1 MASQEHIDAYFESIV
16 EREAIFIRKELL
28 KQPREQ
34 WTDVEVY
41 KKYRFCNVHR
51 CYDKT
56 FKLIKQLSDELGGIH
71 PGLRTVL
78 RWLASNPLL
87 EYLIDGVHY
96 FSDNARLHDA
106 LFDANDGSPE
116 ELFNIILEDYHKGKI
131 PLVSGSFIVK
141 RYGNDLEQILWLY
154 TRGTEFNDKFVTPY
168 AIEGKEC
175 TSENAVQFFRSHR
188 YYVNWFSAYCIV
200 SDWIYLL
207 PDMFTDLDT
216 WTAFGPGAY
225 NGIQLLAGRISKKQY
240 LPCLQALWEE
250 WNHRAPEMFDDVL
263 KQTGLT
269 RDRLNELCKEN
280 HYYPMEDLLL
290 TPTMLDVE
298 HWLCEYAKYARGWAK
313 KKYV

>member
-1 MASQEHIDAYFESIV
+1 MASQEHIDAYFDSIV
-16 EREAIFIRKELL
+16 EREVIFIRKELL
-28 KQPREQ
+28 KLPREQ

-56 FKLIKQLSDELGGIH
+56 FKLIKQLSDLLGGIH

-78 RWLASNPLL
+78 RWLASNQLL
-87 EYLIDGVHY
+87 EWLIYNFDAP
-96 FSDNARLHDA
+96 DLHDDIT
-106 LFDANDGSPE
+106 DANDDNPIG
-116 ELFNIILEDYHKGKI
+116 LFRKILLAYHNGVI

-141 RYGNDLEQILWLY
+141 RYGDDLEQMLWLY

-168 AIEGKEC
+168 TTIGKPC
-175 TSENAVQFFRSHR
+175 TSEDAVQFFRSHR

-200 SDWIYLL
+200 SDWIYLM
-207 PDMFTDLDT
+207 PNMFTDLYT

-225 NGIQLLAGRISKKQY
+225 KGIQLLAGSISKKQY

-250 WNHRAPEMFDDVL
+250 WNHRAPEMFDAVL

>member
-1 MASQEHIDAYFESIV
+1 MASQEHIDAYFDSIV
-16 EREAIFIRKELL
+16 EREVIFIRKELL
-28 KQPREQ
+28 KQPRAQ

-56 FKLIKQLSDELGGIH
+56 FKLIKRLSDELGGIH

-87 EYLIDGVHY
+87 EWLIY
-96 FSDNARLHDA
+96 NFNAPELHDDIM
-106 LFDANDGSPE
+106 DANDDSPIG
-116 ELFNIILEDYHKGKI
+116 LFRKILLAYHNGVI

-141 RYGNDLEQILWLY
+141 RYGNDLEQMLWLY
-154 TRGTEFNDKFVTPY
+154 TRGAEFNNEFVTPY
-168 AIEGKEC
+168 ATEGKKC

-188 YYVNWFSAYCIV
+188 YYVNWFSAYCII

-207 PDMFTDLDT
+207 PDMFTDLYT

-225 NGIQLLAGRISKKQY
+225 KGIQLLAGNINRRQY
-240 LPCLQALWEE
+240 LPCLHALWEE
-250 WNHRAPEMFDDVL
+250 WNHRAPEMFDAVL

-269 RDRLNELCKEN
+269 RDSLNALCKAN
-280 HYYPMEDLLL
+280 NYYPMEDLLL

-313 KKYV
+313 KKYA

>member
-1 MASQEHIDAYFESIV
+1 MASQHHIDAYFESIV
-16 EREAIFIRKELL
+16 EREVIFIRKELL
-28 KQPREQ
+28 KLPREQ

-56 FKLIKQLSDELGGIH
+56 FKLIKQLSDLLGGIH

-78 RWLASNPLL
+78 RWTACNPLI
-87 EYLIDGVHY
+87 EWLIY
-96 FSDNARLHDA
+96 NFNAPDLHDDIM
-106 LFDANDGSPE
+106 DANDDNPIG
-116 ELFNIILEDYHKGKI
+116 LFKKILKAYHNGVI

-141 RYGNDLEQILWLY
+141 RYGNDLEEMLAY
-154 TRGTEFNDKFVTPY
+154 YRVGTEFSEKYVTAY
-168 AIEGKEC
+168 SMDGSK
-175 TSENAVQFFRSHR
+175 TTTQKAVAFFKDRAP
-188 YYVNWFSAYCIV
+188 WCADFGAYCIV
-200 SDWIYLL
+200 SDWIYIL
-207 PDMFTDLDT
+207 PDMFTDIDT
-216 WTAFGPGAY
+216 WTAYGPGAY
-225 NGIQLLAGRISKKQY
+225 NGIQLLAGKISKKQY
-240 LPCLQALWEE
+240 LPCLHALWEE
-250 WNHRAPEMFDDVL
+250 WNHRAPEMFDAVL

-313 KKYV
+313 KKYR

>member
-1 MASQEHIDAYFESIV
+1 MASQEHIDNYFDSIV
-16 EREAIFIRKELL
+16 EREVIFIRKELL
-28 KQPREQ
+28 KQPRAQ

-51 CYDKT
+51 CYDRT
-56 FKLIKQLSDELGGIH
+56 FKLIKRFSDLLGGIH

-78 RWLASNPLL
+78 RWLASNQLL
-87 EYLIDGVHY
+87 EWLICNFDAP
-96 FSDNARLHDA
+96 DLHDD
-106 LFDANDGSPE
+106 LMLANDGCPDN
-116 ELFNIILEDYHKGKI
+116 LFNKILLAYHNGVI

-141 RYGNDLEQILWLY
+141 RYGNDLEQMLWLY

-168 AIEGKEC
+168 TAIGKTC
-175 TSENAVQFFRSHR
+175 TSEDAVQFFRSHR
-188 YYVNWFSAYCIV
+188 YYVNWFSAYCII

-207 PDMFTDLDT
+207 PDMFTDLYT

-250 WNHRAPEMFDDVL
+250 WNHRAPEMFDAVL

-269 RDRLNELCKEN
+269 RDRLNELCKIS

-313 KKYV
+313 KKYA

>member
-16 EREAIFIRKELL
+16 EREVIFIRKELL
-28 KQPREQ
+28 KLPREQ

-56 FKLIKQLSDELGGIH
+56 FKLIKRLSDKLGGIH

-78 RWLASNPLL
+78 RWLASNQLL
-87 EYLIDGVHY
+87 EWLIY
-96 FSDNARLHDA
+96 NFNAPDLHDD
-106 LFDANDGSPE
+106 LMLANDGCPE
-116 ELFNIILEDYHKGKI
+116 NLFNKILLAYHNGVI

-141 RYGNDLEQILWLY
+141 RYGNDLEQMLWLY
-154 TRGTEFNDKFVTPY
+154 TRGTAFNNEFITPY
-168 AIEGKEC
+168 TTEGKTF
-175 TSENAVQFFRSHR
+175 TSEDAVQFFRSHR

-207 PDMFTDLDT
+207 PNMFTDLYT

-269 RDRLNELCKEN
+269 RDRLNELCAEN
-280 HYYPMEDLLL
+280 NYYPMEDLLL

-313 KKYV
+313 KKYI